1 MYVNT
6 ESVEF
11 HKFSQHVTH
20 RIVASLE
27 HTIEVAPEVCAKL
40 NQSSQ
45 NESSLTLSSVNS
57 LEHT

>member
-27 HTIEVAPEVCAKL
+27 HTIEVAPEVCVSQL
-40 NQSSQ
+40 N
-45 NESSLTLSSVNS
+45 ENS
-57 LEHT
+57 LN